1 MYNQLNLILNN
12 IILSA
17 VKKKGIINKK
27 IINLLKENFF
37 FNFFKH

>member
-17 VKKKGIINKK
+17 VKKKEIINKK

-37 FNFFKH
+37 KH